1 MVFYLLFY
9 MFLDCDHFYTHITI
23 IINFLVFIFF
33 LCLLLACFIHSIA
46 QKQNLCLIIC
56 KWYIDFYNSKVQ
68 LRLAVSRLRLQR
80 NKKTNGVK
88 NSKYEVAE
96 LLRKGNDE
104 SARIKVHFLI
114 LLILG
119 TELINFKRLNQL

>member
-1 MVFYLLFY
+1 MFDYL
-9 MFLDCDHFYTHITI
+9 
-23 IINFLVFIFF
+23 
-33 LCLLLACFIHSIA
+33 
-46 QKQNLCLIIC
+46 
-56 KWYIDFYNSKVQ
+56 WYIDFYNSKVQ